1 MNHEF
6 TDTSLLEEA
15 LTHTSWAYEQGGEHN
30 ERLEFLGD
38 AVLQLTCTEILY
50 RRFPDDR
57 EGVLHKYRTQLV
69 STGHLAKIAR
79 SWDLGTKVRLG
90 KGEDATGGREKE
102 RLLAGLFEA
111 VLGAIYLDGGFAAAQ
126 SEVCAALDA
135 DLAIL
140 PTVADARVTV
150 HEWCQRTH
158 GTPPN
163 YAIVDTEGPPH
174 DRTFTV
180 EVSHP
185 GGPIARGQGRSKR
198 TATIAAAEAAMTAGL
213 PD

>member
-1 MNHEF
+1 
-6 TDTSLLEEA
+6 
-15 LTHTSWAYEQGGEHN
+15 
-30 ERLEFLGD
+30 
-38 AVLQLTCTEILY
+38 
-50 RRFPDDR
+50 
-57 EGVLHKYRTQLV
+57 
-69 STGHLAKIAR
+69 LAKIAR